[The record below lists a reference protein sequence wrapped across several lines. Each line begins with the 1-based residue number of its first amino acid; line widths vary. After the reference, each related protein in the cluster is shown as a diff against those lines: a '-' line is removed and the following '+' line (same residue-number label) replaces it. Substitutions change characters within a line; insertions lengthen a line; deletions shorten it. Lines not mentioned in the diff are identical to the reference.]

1 MLAVTDRWLTFLIIL
16 SHESWCPYC
25 VNVVLQLVIN
35 VMFLVIY
42 MWTHISWYTLITIF
56 LPLGYLRNFASR
68 WFTEYLQMLSG
79 RNIKKKKKKR
89 LCTSHTLLLPLNHS
103 INEREFIQKQQKNMH
118 NVKETEERVG
128 NGDRPWGRMVCTI
141 VDNQSKMVLGLL
153 YIFLNKLW
161 PSVIETLIGKG

>member
-1 MLAVTDRWLTFLIIL
+1 MMSLLCKCSVATCNQCNVSSHIHVNPHLLIHSNNNIFTFGISAEFCI
-16 SHESWCPYC
+16 
-25 VNVVLQLVIN
+25 Q
-35 VMFLVIY
+35 VIY
-42 MWTHISWYTLITIF
+42 RVLTDAFW
-56 LPLGYLRNFASR
+56 
-68 WFTEYLQMLSG
+68 
-79 RNIKKKKKKR
+79 KKYQKQKKKR